1 MQFKHARFYKFFA
14 WLFFIAVF
22 LNLFF
27 SPFQEL
33 FLVNLVFLLRHGDA
47 RHATLLFLSRNR
59 GILREGVSQALVG
72 DGPYRAALDAAARA
86 LAPSDPS
93 RRLR

>member
-1 MQFKHARFYKFFA
+1 MTLETSAGTGLSLERAPGGLRARLATHREHAREWTILGA
-14 WLFFIAVF
+14 
-22 LNLFF
+22 
-27 SPFQEL
+27 
-33 FLVNLVFLLRHGDA
+33 
-47 RHATLLFLSRNR
+47 SRGEE